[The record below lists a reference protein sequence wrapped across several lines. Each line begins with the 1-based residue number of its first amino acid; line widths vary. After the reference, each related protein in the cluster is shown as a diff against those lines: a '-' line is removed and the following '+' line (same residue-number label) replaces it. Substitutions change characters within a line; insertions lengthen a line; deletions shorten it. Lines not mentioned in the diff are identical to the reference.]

1 MLQFTNRFS
10 GHSRKWIPDFFG
22 CPPHFM
28 RGWHYIVGNLHISG
42 MPHIFWRKR
51 TSRQNL
57 WDFKLTTINH
67 LQWTVAIVD
76 SENIRTVFFF
86 PPPHFYVLFLSW
98 LPSLFRD
105 CCLWIQASPASRRP
119 QPRFQGKSS
128 DEMMKSTVFQ
138 QATFLAEDLWYTFS
152 IFKAIGLLWS
162 SLATVFFGS
171 LSGLIG
177 TWKMLK
183 VYLACQTYLWLGLY
197 KYSHINYNPLTNW
210 DDPPSIY
217 RQHNPQQIRVS
228 VSRMIFWWC
237 LPHSLLVSNFS
248 SGGLT
253 YQIYNTL

>member
-1 MLQFTNRFS
+1 MDSGFFWVPPSFHEGLTLHCRNPSHKRNASYFLEEKNFQAKSLRFQTDHNQSSTMDGSNSGFRKHTNR
-10 GHSRKWIPDFFG
+10 
-22 CPPHFM
+22 
-28 RGWHYIVGNLHISG
+28 
-42 MPHIFWRKR
+42 
-51 TSRQNL
+51 
-57 WDFKLTTINH
+57 
-67 LQWTVAIVD
+67 
-76 SENIRTVFFF
+76 VFFF